1 MNLFIFYRPNCYILL
16 AGAKN
21 LVVLRVFLCSYTYLK
36 RLLRKKSV
44 DLQMHQ
50 MLKKVMR
57 ESNKIPAQ
65 ENASM
70 KKIAKRITV
79 QKNLLLVKN
88 SRRKQLPKKKLGK
101 AH

>member
-1 MNLFIFYRPNCYILL
+1 
-16 AGAKN
+16 
-21 LVVLRVFLCSYTYLK
+21 
-36 RLLRKKSV
+36 
-44 DLQMHQ
+44 MHQ

-79 QKNLLLVKN
+79 QKNLLLVRN